1 MADGLDDFA
10 TGFVVRASAS
20 RSLLH
25 SSIMSPDDAFGPRP
39 PPPPPP
45 LASSTSP
52 PTTAPSGQGSPLH
65 HAPQIS
71 PLRRLAVQPP
81 RLRTAA
87 LAPQGTPP
95 SASNL
100 SVPYSPFAGP
110 TPSSYTPS
118 PSAYTPSPSPYA
130 SSPLPSASPMAMRN
144 TSVPYNPQQW
154 SRTAQLGGQYAPHP
168 AAQAATR
175 PHEVTGMEG
184 NSRPFLQPA
193 FLCSEPACS
202 RTIRPSLSLN
212 VSLRCCEVN

>member
-1 MADGLDDFA
+1 
-10 TGFVVRASAS
+10 
-20 RSLLH
+20 
-25 SSIMSPDDAFGPRP
+25 MSPDDAFGPRP

-45 LASSTSP
+45 LASTSP
-52 PTTAPSGQGSPLH
+52 HTTAPSGQHSPLH

-87 LAPQGTPP
+87 LAPQGTPA

-100 SVPYSPFAGP
+100 SVPYSPFAGT
-110 TPSSYTPS
+110 TPSPYTPS

-130 SSPLPSASPMAMRN
+130 SSPLPAGSPMAMRN

-154 SRTAQLGGQYAPHP
+154 SRTAQLGGQYAPHS
-168 AAQAATR
+168 AAQTATR

-184 NSRPFLQPA
+184 KSRPFLKPE
-193 FLCSEPACS
+193 FLCSVSACS
-202 RTIRPSLSLN
+202 RTIRPFLSLN
-212 VSLRCCEVN
+212 VFLHCCEVTKHLQRRCPLLLRRTRRASPLRPFPTA